1 MDSSWTDV
9 SHDWFPPNPQIHLFF
24 VNVVLLFLLQVKH
37 QTRVSYKCAAAGC
50 EFMSLEAADM
60 RRHMALEHVLVVK
73 NKDGTG
79 MTDEDETLS

>member
-1 MDSSWTDV
+1 MLSS
-9 SHDWFPPNPQIHLFF
+9 FF
-24 VNVVLLFLLQVKH
+24 QVKH

-79 MTDEDETLS
+79 MMTDEDETLS

>member
-1 MDSSWTDV
+1 M
-9 SHDWFPPNPQIHLFF
+9 SHNQSGPNQGSRTPELPSVNVILFF
-24 VNVVLLFLLQVKH
+24 IQVKH

>member
-1 MDSSWTDV
+1 M
-9 SHDWFPPNPQIHLFF
+9 
-24 VNVVLLFLLQVKH
+24 KH

-79 MTDEDETLS
+79 MMTDEDETLSHSFIRANLYPVLGLGCVISLLTA

>member
-1 MDSSWTDV
+1 MLSS
-9 SHDWFPPNPQIHLFF
+9 SF
-24 VNVVLLFLLQVKH
+24 LQVKH

-79 MTDEDETLS
+79 MMTDEDETLS

>member
-1 MDSSWTDV
+1 M
-9 SHDWFPPNPQIHLFF
+9 
-24 VNVVLLFLLQVKH
+24 KH